1 MESIKVPKIN
11 HAELLADAFED
22 HERFGGE
29 KRLEDVSDH
38 DMNHILLNYI
48 RHKMVRGYNYMV
60 FEDQWQY
67 FSWFSRIN
75 RSIAAAYPFLKL
87 TAEQQINR
95 KEGKLRVQR
104 WEREGWEEL

>member
-1 MESIKVPKIN
+1 MDDLRVPRID
-11 HAELLADAFED
+11 HAVLLASAFED

-29 KRLEDVSDH
+29 KRLEDVSEH

-48 RHKMVRGYNYMV
+48 RHKMIRGYNYTV

-67 FSWFSRIN
+67 FSWFSWVN
-75 RSIAAAYPFLKL
+75 REIAKSYPFLRL
-87 TAEQQINR
+87 TVEQQIAR
-95 KEGKLRVQR
+95 KEGKLRIQK